1 MQCSCRRFGLPFQNR
16 AKIVLEKV
24 VKKWKSVKVI
34 DTSPISDKI
43 MGKAA
48 ILSLTVNIGGHGD
61 RSMMPLLKN
70 PY

>member
-1 MQCSCRRFGLPFQNR
+1 MQCSCRRFSLPFQNR
-16 AKIVLEKV
+16 GKIVLEKV
-24 VKKWKSVKVI
+24 VKEWKSVKVI

-43 MGKAA
+43 MGKAT
-48 ILSLTVNIGGHGD
+48 ILSLTVDIGGHGD